1 VLREPVPSH
10 ALAPPNAF
18 VGRDFLF
25 ELPSLHGRSAFSL
38 SRFAR
43 LIARL
48 SLKIAEMPRVSQGRK
63 TRLASLR
70 DFFYLPSGNPSAK
83 ALGYFRIRGA
93 PIYACR
99 AVVLTKGPPS
109 RSVLRRASLA
119 PLALCSDL

>member
-18 VGRDFLF
+18 VGRDLF

-63 TRLASLR
+63 
-70 DFFYLPSGNPSAK
+70 DPPGVPSGLLLSAI
-83 ALGYFRIRGA
+83 GE
-93 PIYACR
+93 
-99 AVVLTKGPPS
+99 PPS
-109 RSVLRRASLA
+109 MPAA
-119 PLALCSDL
+119 P